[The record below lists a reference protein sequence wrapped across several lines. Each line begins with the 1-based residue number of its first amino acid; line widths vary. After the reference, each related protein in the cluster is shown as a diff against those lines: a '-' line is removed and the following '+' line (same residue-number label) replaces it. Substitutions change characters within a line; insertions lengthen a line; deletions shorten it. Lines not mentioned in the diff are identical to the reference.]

1 MIYMYVQKPLLCGQ
15 WRKSRYKINIIHQI
29 SNNHFW
35 CEAWD
40 LIMTTISIPP
50 TLLFYGIYCEINGIW
65 VDSEALP
72 FDFTRRS
79 AWQ

>member
-15 WRKSRYKINIIHQI
+15 WRKLRYKINIIHQI
-29 SNNHFW
+29 SNNH
-35 CEAWD
+35 
-40 LIMTTISIPP
+40 LPKNH
-50 TLLFYGIYCEINGIW
+50 GIYCEINGIW